1 MMRRTLRSRRL
12 PLVAFA
18 CAAVCATAVIS
29 PATRAAPPIT
39 VTSQTPPYGPIKY
52 TVKVASKSFGNLQE
66 TRTISSGQT
75 DDFNWKAATTA
86 GATPVPEQC
95 PGYSSLALDANGA
108 LARQISVRL
117 APIVADD
124 GTASIQM
131 SVQASVPKNR
141 TTTVTTGGKTLQCPQ
156 VTAMSQVVRFTM
168 PTTGAAKTVALND
181 GTRVTV
187 SAKR

>member
-1 MMRRTLRSRRL
+1 MMRRPLRPTRSL
-12 PLVAFA
+12 LAACA
-18 CAAVCATAVIS
+18 CAAACAGLAIA
-29 PATRAAPPIT
+29 PAAHAAPPIT
-39 VTSQTPPYGPIKY
+39 VTSKTPTSGPIKY
-52 TVKVASKSFGNLQE
+52 TVKVASKAFGNLQE

-75 DDFNWKAATTA
+75 DDFNWKTASTA

-124 GTASIQM
+124 GTATVQM
-131 SVQASVPKNR
+131 SVQASMPKGR
-141 TTTVTTGGKTLQCPQ
+141 ATTVKTGGKTLQCPQ
-156 VTAMSQVVRFTM
+156 VTGMSQVVRFTM

>member
-1 MMRRTLRSRRL
+1 MMRRPPRFPRS
-12 PLVAFA
+12 PLVALA
-18 CAAVCATAVIS
+18 CAAVCAGVAIA
-29 PATRAAPPIT
+29 PATHAAPPIT
-39 VTSQTPPYGPIKY
+39 VTSKTPPSGPIKY

-75 DDFNWKAATTA
+75 DDFNWKTASTA

-108 LARQISVRL
+108 VVRQISVRL

-124 GTASIQM
+124 GTADVQM
-131 SVQASVPKNR
+131 SVQASLPKGR
-141 TTTVTTGGKTLQCPQ
+141 STTVKKGGKTLQCPQ
-156 VTAMSQVVRFTM
+156 VTAMSQVLHFTM
-168 PTTGAAKTVALND
+168 PTTGAVKTVALND
-181 GTRVTV
+181 GTRVSV